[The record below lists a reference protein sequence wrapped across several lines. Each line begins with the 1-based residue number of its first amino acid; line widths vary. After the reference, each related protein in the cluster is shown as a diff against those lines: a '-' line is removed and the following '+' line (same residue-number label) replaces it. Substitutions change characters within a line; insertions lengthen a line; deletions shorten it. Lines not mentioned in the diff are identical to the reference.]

1 MSVFLLQ
8 VQKCK
13 NKNQDLMKDEQT
25 LQTIDCGILQEKL
38 EL

>member
-1 MSVFLLQ
+1 MSVFLLW
-8 VQKCK
+8 VQKHK
-13 NKNQDLMKDEQT
+13 IKNQDLMKDEQT